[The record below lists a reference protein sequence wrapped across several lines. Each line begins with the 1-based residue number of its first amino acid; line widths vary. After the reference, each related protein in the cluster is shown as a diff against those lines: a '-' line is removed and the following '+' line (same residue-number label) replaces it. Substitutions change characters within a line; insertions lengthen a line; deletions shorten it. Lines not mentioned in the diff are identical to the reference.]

1 VAEALELAQ
10 SNDEKRARGV
20 SWIFLVRVLGKTEK
34 SHYSQAE
41 EGGLCC
47 QEATVEAASSE
58 LLVQPNECAFMK

>member
-20 SWIFLVRVLGKTEK
+20 SWIFLVIVLDKTEK

-41 EGGLCC
+41 QGGLCC
-47 QEATVEAASSE
+47 KEATVEKE
-58 LLVQPNECAFMK
+58 RG